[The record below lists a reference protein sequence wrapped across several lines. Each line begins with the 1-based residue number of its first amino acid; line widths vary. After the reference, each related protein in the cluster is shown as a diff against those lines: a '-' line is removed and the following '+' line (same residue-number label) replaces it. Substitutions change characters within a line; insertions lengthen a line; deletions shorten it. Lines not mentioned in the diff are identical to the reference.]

1 MQVIVAIDDCLRL
14 CSSLNLLHT
23 RVRPLGGCDATPAS
37 PRATATTV
45 GRSRCERR
53 ECADLLRLHRDL
65 DQIRVILPAR
75 ASEASFSLDGDD
87 CPGGLCPDAV
97 FSADF
102 VASTLLSFDI
112 TIDGATFEI
121 EDDVFYSFFPLIELQ
136 GGNVIY
142 LDYLTSGFVD
152 PHLELFYWRPFA
164 NQAVFQDVDG
174 LESQGT
180 ITDVQ
185 LQALQAVPEPATLM
199 LFGLGGAGLARHWRQ
214 KRG

>member
-1 MQVIVAIDDCLRL
+1 MPHLRL
-14 CSSLNLLHT
+14 LVLPLLLL
-23 RVRPLGGCDATPAS
+23 VVPAANS
-37 PRATATTV
+37 QSAPIFYDFTV
-45 GRSRCERR
+45 TFDQG
-53 ECADLLRLHRDL
+53 DLAG
-65 DQIRVILPAR
+65 Q
-75 ASEASFSLDGDD
+75 SFQGSFSLDGND

-112 TIDGATFEI
+112 TIDGATFDI
-121 EDDVFYSFFPLIELQ
+121 EDDQTYSFFPLIELQ

-142 LDYLTSGFVD
+142 IDYLTSGFVD
-152 PHLELFYWRPFA
+152 PHLELFYWPTFGA

-199 LFGLGGAGLARHWRQ
+199 LFGLGGAGLARHWWQ